1 MGDFTQLDVALK
13 STRLSRNMLPEKG
26 VFGFR
31 HKFDL
36 GDFNAKRRQLLD
48 AYLAKLAAQV
58 QSIQE
63 VPQLEKFL
71 APDRKK
77 GLEQLQKEFPSWDRQ
92 ALSDLVAA
100 TNGNWLEARKTLMAW
115 SIDAGGDEEPCSAP
129 DPVSPWTEAISFG
142 IQPNVSSLGF
152 RPGDS
157 ICRDSKARP
166 VPLKRPIYDQ
176 IMVSRLSRN
185 CSGDGIFTVLKAAA
199 HWKTL
204 WQRKSKHLDAVDEAA
219 SAVLLS
225 ESEKSALRFRVVNL
239 LQGAAQSGT
248 LRTALE
254 EVAQEQESLQ
264 ETVATPSKPSRT
276 SSPQGKTREDELA
289 AGRDLLRQR
298 CRFLGLMDLEME
310 DDGNCQF
317 RAMAQEL
324 YASQE
329 HHDIVRSA
337 VVEYLLQQK
346 DKFAAFFEE
355 GEWKEYIRKMAAP
368 RTWGDELI
376 LRAASEAFQV
386 RIHVISSTEQ
396 NWYIVYEPE
405 IGLADDARNLFLT
418 YVSPIH
424 YNTVAPLR

>member
-142 IQPNVSSLGF
+142 IQPNVS
-152 RPGDS
+152 
-157 ICRDSKARP
+157 
-166 VPLKRPIYDQ
+166 
-176 IMVSRLSRN
+176 
-185 CSGDGIFTVLKAAA
+185 
-199 HWKTL
+199 
-204 WQRKSKHLDAVDEAA
+204 
-219 SAVLLS
+219 
-225 ESEKSALRFRVVNL
+225 
-239 LQGAAQSGT
+239 
-248 LRTALE
+248 
-254 EVAQEQESLQ
+254 
-264 ETVATPSKPSRT
+264 
-276 SSPQGKTREDELA
+276 
-289 AGRDLLRQR
+289 
-298 CRFLGLMDLEME
+298 
-310 DDGNCQF
+310 
-317 RAMAQEL
+317 
-324 YASQE
+324 
-329 HHDIVRSA
+329 
-337 VVEYLLQQK
+337 
-346 DKFAAFFEE
+346 
-355 GEWKEYIRKMAAP
+355 
-368 RTWGDELI
+368 
-376 LRAASEAFQV
+376 
-386 RIHVISSTEQ
+386 
-396 NWYIVYEPE
+396 
-405 IGLADDARNLFLT
+405 
-418 YVSPIH
+418 
-424 YNTVAPLR
+424 